1 MATKRKTSEWKRYKD
16 GLWIQS
22 RLRSYIYWFKYLQ
35 EAEKDPYYKVDW
47 SKYQGWGGP
56 NVILGNKFDDWW
68 KDHWKDLF
76 GTTEK
81 NGTPK
86 FQLSTSSV
94 KTEAIEIS
102 YKVWL
107 ERNIEPDAEERVG
120 PHRVFS
126 SSSSSKTRGK
136 SNALSISRKLLRT
149 VKRKGTLNL
158 ICVWDLEDERNPN
171 TEKDVRDLVNRYLRK
186 SKQYMANV
194 CKGQFP

>member
-1 MATKRKTSEWKRYKD
+1 MKKKKTSEWKRKKE

-22 RLRSYIYWFKYLQ
+22 HLRSYVHWFKYLQ

-47 SKYQGWGGP
+47 SKYQGWGGA
-56 NVILGNKFDDWW
+56 NEIIGSKFDDWW
-68 KDHWKDLF
+68 PNHWKDLF

-86 FQLSTSSV
+86 FEFSTSSV
-94 KTEAIEIS
+94 KSEAIYIS

-107 ERNIEPDAEERVG
+107 ERNIKPDLEERVS
-120 PHRVFS
+120 PHHVYPS
-126 SSSSSKTRGK
+126 SSVSTTRSK
-136 SNALSISRKLLRT
+136 SNALAISRKLLRT

-186 SKQYMANV
+186 GKKYMRNV
-194 CKGQFP
+194 CKGSFP